1 MLCLDEDDS
10 HQLRDYPYFTHLAA
24 LLNQRREVQPQGRHW
39 LVVEDDP
46 IVMQV
51 TALMMKSKGLLV
63 SKAKTSEECKNT
75 ITSGID
81 VVLMDVFLS
90 GESGI
95 DLAQELRKSGYRG
108 LIIGMS
114 AESKAL
120 EDSGIFDK
128 TILKPLSLESL
139 NTLMTQIEGH

>member
-1 MLCLDEDDS
+1 MHLSDQFVRGGDGKAELTRHLQHHVRVSRHGED
-10 HQLRDYPYFTHLAA
+10 
-24 LLNQRREVQPQGRHW
+24 
-39 LVVEDDP
+39 VEDDP

-51 TALMMKSKGLLV
+51 TALMMKSKGLRV

-90 GESGI
+90 GESGVE
-95 DLAQELRKSGYRG
+95 LAQELRKSGYRG

-120 EDSGIFDK
+120 EDIAIFDK

-139 NTLMTQIEGH
+139 NTLMKQIEGH